1 MFWFM
6 LFALTEMWGFFI
18 CGISP
23 DQFIFVPTYR
33 KIYLQNLNKKVFKF
47 SLTNF
52 LYIYKPKRKDMFFIV
67 FVAVGVYLLRDLL
80 IKQ

>member
-1 MFWFM
+1 M
-6 LFALTEMWGFFI
+6 LLELETREVVKNTM
-18 CGISP
+18 
-23 DQFIFVPTYR
+23 
-33 KIYLQNLNKKVFKF
+33 LFKF